1 MFLFDLDLRF
11 VIRGISTWQTMYF
24 SSSNLKESNVIKVG
38 TEATS
43 DGIVRGGTQVIKELS
58 EYIRGLMDFGFIP
71 MMPKYGFFTLE
82 ITNSPTYH
90 EEEFIDDGV
99 MTV

>member
-1 MFLFDLDLRF
+1 MCLFDLELGF
-11 VIRGISTWQTMYF
+11 VIRGVSTWRTMYF
-24 SSSNLKESNVIKVG
+24 SGSNANEANVIKVG

-82 ITNSPTYH
+82 IENSPTYH

>member
-1 MFLFDLDLRF
+1 
-11 VIRGISTWQTMYF
+11 MYF

-82 ITNSPTYH
+82 IEKLAYLS
-90 EEEFIDDGV
+90 
-99 MTV
+99 